1 MSPTAFFK
9 LCCVP
14 VSVLKAF
21 FADYM
26 MASVL
31 ERRFVNKKRNCCF
44 TPQVLGYAV
53 VLCARLPFVT
63 HENTVYVSIIKLAA
77 YLVAVIFMY
86 KGRVTLRLLMYAI
99 HIFTMFT
106 GEFLSINILGA
117 FGLLYNG
124 FFENNFYLGMLMS
137 ELLSSFCVFAVGFAV
152 RRIGKFPTEASSETQ
167 FREVSALPI
176 TVCFAVVFFC
186 LLQYGFISPGPEV
199 GCISLTL
206 ISALAAGIMLQLD
219 VFSKML
225 KTQQYAAD
233 AVADAQRAQLE
244 LKKVRAAVSHGEAVQ
259 RLEHD
264 MKNLLLLVHMLNER
278 GDSGRID
285 AVIDRIETEIKA
297 EADGGIQEK
306 EHGACIPIEKFRNWF
321 CGFVCGGCSQ
331 RERRICCKQRNET
344 ARIPQIC
351 RAGRDSRQ
359 RGEERGRK
367 SMSSV
372 TFYKICELLLVVIY
386 AFGAD
391 YMMTSVLGRRFV
403 PKRKIPF
410 FNFQRLAYILT
421 LATTFLFLSHE
432 NTAYTTVYKLVMQF
446 AIVIFMYKGKFAL
459 RILMG
464 AAHFFTLFIGEFL
477 SLNAIYTLGIPIERL
492 YVKFSF
498 WVLMCDLLSSLLVF
512 IVGFVAHRIREF
524 PTKSLSSKQ
533 LQKLSALPIAAG
545 AAVIVFCL
553 LEYSFIS
560 PGLPVGCASLVLI
573 ASLAVGITFQLD
585 IFSEMLKTQQH
596 SRAAA
601 ASAQEAQ
608 FELEK
613 VQETVRHGEDVRR
626 LEHDMK
632 NLLLMIHILNER
644 GDGERID
651 AMLNDIES
659 KIKVETDSSI
669 AEYGRTVCI
678 PIERF
683 SSYIGSDT
691 GKKSENA
698 GNNTDSTKTEE
709 NV

>member
-26 MASVL
+26 MALVL

-124 FFENNFYLGMLMS
+124 FFKNNFYLGMLMS

-152 RRIGKFPTEASSETQ
+152 RRIGKFPTEASCETQ

-225 KTQQYAAD
+225 KTQQ
-233 AVADAQRAQLE
+233 
-244 LKKVRAAVSHGEAVQ
+244 
-259 RLEHD
+259 
-264 MKNLLLLVHMLNER
+264 
-278 GDSGRID
+278 
-285 AVIDRIETEIKA
+285 
-297 EADGGIQEK
+297 
-306 EHGACIPIEKFRNWF
+306 
-321 CGFVCGGCSQ
+321 
-331 RERRICCKQRNET
+331 
-344 ARIPQIC
+344 
-351 RAGRDSRQ
+351 
-359 RGEERGRK
+359 
-367 SMSSV
+367 
-372 TFYKICELLLVVIY
+372 
-386 AFGAD
+386 
-391 YMMTSVLGRRFV
+391 
-403 PKRKIPF
+403 
-410 FNFQRLAYILT
+410 
-421 LATTFLFLSHE
+421 
-432 NTAYTTVYKLVMQF
+432 
-446 AIVIFMYKGKFAL
+446 
-459 RILMG
+459 
-464 AAHFFTLFIGEFL
+464 
-477 SLNAIYTLGIPIERL
+477 
-492 YVKFSF
+492 
-498 WVLMCDLLSSLLVF
+498 
-512 IVGFVAHRIREF
+512 
-524 PTKSLSSKQ
+524 
-533 LQKLSALPIAAG
+533 
-545 AAVIVFCL
+545 
-553 LEYSFIS
+553 
-560 PGLPVGCASLVLI
+560 
-573 ASLAVGITFQLD
+573 
-585 IFSEMLKTQQH
+585 H

-632 NLLLMIHILNER
+632 NLLLMIHILNEQ

-669 AEYGRTVCI
+669 AEYGRTGCI

-691 GKKSENA
+691 GEN
-698 GNNTDSTKTEE
+698 NDSTQNEE
-709 NV
+709 KVRTL

>member
-152 RRIGKFPTEASSETQ
+152 RRIGKFPTEASCETQ

-225 KTQQYAAD
+225 KTQQHA
-233 AVADAQRAQLE
+233 
-244 LKKVRAAVSHGEAVQ
+244 
-259 RLEHD
+259 
-264 MKNLLLLVHMLNER
+264 
-278 GDSGRID
+278 
-285 AVIDRIETEIKA
+285 
-297 EADGGIQEK
+297 
-306 EHGACIPIEKFRNWF
+306 
-321 CGFVCGGCSQ
+321 
-331 RERRICCKQRNET
+331 
-344 ARIPQIC
+344 
-351 RAGRDSRQ
+351 
-359 RGEERGRK
+359 
-367 SMSSV
+367 
-372 TFYKICELLLVVIY
+372 
-386 AFGAD
+386 
-391 YMMTSVLGRRFV
+391 
-403 PKRKIPF
+403 
-410 FNFQRLAYILT
+410 
-421 LATTFLFLSHE
+421 
-432 NTAYTTVYKLVMQF
+432 
-446 AIVIFMYKGKFAL
+446 
-459 RILMG
+459 
-464 AAHFFTLFIGEFL
+464 
-477 SLNAIYTLGIPIERL
+477 
-492 YVKFSF
+492 
-498 WVLMCDLLSSLLVF
+498 
-512 IVGFVAHRIREF
+512 
-524 PTKSLSSKQ
+524 
-533 LQKLSALPIAAG
+533 
-545 AAVIVFCL
+545 
-553 LEYSFIS
+553 
-560 PGLPVGCASLVLI
+560 
-573 ASLAVGITFQLD
+573 
-585 IFSEMLKTQQH
+585 
-596 SRAAA
+596 RAAA

-659 KIKVETDSSI
+659 KIKTETDSSI

-691 GKKSENA
+691 GEKSENA

>member
-77 YLVAVIFMY
+77 YLMAVIFMY

-152 RRIGKFPTEASSETQ
+152 RRIGKFPTEASCETQ

-225 KTQQYAAD
+225 KTQQHAAD

-306 EHGACIPIEKFRNWF
+306 EHGACIPIEKFRT
-321 CGFVCGGCSQ
+321 CIGS
-331 RERRICCKQRNET
+331 
-344 ARIPQIC
+344 A
-351 RAGRDSRQ
+351 DSCAEDVHS
-359 RGEERGRK
+359 G
-367 SMSSV
+367 
-372 TFYKICELLLVVIY
+372 
-386 AFGAD
+386 
-391 YMMTSVLGRRFV
+391 
-403 PKRKIPF
+403 
-410 FNFQRLAYILT
+410 N
-421 LATTFLFLSHE
+421 
-432 NTAYTTVYKLVMQF
+432 
-446 AIVIFMYKGKFAL
+446 
-459 RILMG
+459 
-464 AAHFFTLFIGEFL
+464 GEF
-477 SLNAIYTLGIPIERL
+477 
-492 YVKFSF
+492 
-498 WVLMCDLLSSLLVF
+498 
-512 IVGFVAHRIREF
+512 
-524 PTKSLSSKQ
+524 
-533 LQKLSALPIAAG
+533 AANN
-545 AAVIVFCL
+545 
-553 LEYSFIS
+553 EME
-560 PGLPVGCASLVLI
+560 LPVSRKYAE
-573 ASLAVGITFQLD
+573 QD
-585 IFSEMLKTQQH
+585 LKADN
-596 SRAAA
+596 RA
-601 ASAQEAQ
+601 
-608 FELEK
+608 
-613 VQETVRHGEDVRR
+613 
-626 LEHDMK
+626 K
-632 NLLLMIHILNER
+632 NE
-644 GDGERID
+644 G
-651 AMLNDIES
+651 
-659 KIKVETDSSI
+659 
-669 AEYGRTVCI
+669 
-678 PIERF
+678 
-683 SSYIGSDT
+683 
-691 GKKSENA
+691 
-698 GNNTDSTKTEE
+698 GNL
-709 NV
+709 

>member
-124 FFENNFYLGMLMS
+124 FFKNNFYLGMLMS
-137 ELLSSFCVFAVGFAV
+137 EFLSSFCIFAVGFAV
-152 RRIGKFPTEASSETQ
+152 RRIGKFPTEAPCETQ

-219 VFSKML
+219 AFSKML

-244 LKKVRAAVSHGEAVQ
+244 LEKVRAAVRHGEDVQ

-306 EHGACIPIEKFRNWF
+306 EHGACIPIEKFRTCIGSADSCAEDIH
-321 CGFVCGGCSQ
+321 CGNGEFAAN
-331 RERRICCKQRNET
+331 NET
-344 ARIPQIC
+344 
-351 RAGRDSRQ
+351 
-359 RGEERGRK
+359 K
-367 SMSSV
+367 
-372 TFYKICELLLVVIY
+372 
-386 AFGAD
+386 
-391 YMMTSVLGRRFV
+391 
-403 PKRKIPF
+403 
-410 FNFQRLAYILT
+410 
-421 LATTFLFLSHE
+421 
-432 NTAYTTVYKLVMQF
+432 
-446 AIVIFMYKGKFAL
+446 
-459 RILMG
+459 
-464 AAHFFTLFIGEFL
+464 
-477 SLNAIYTLGIPIERL
+477 
-492 YVKFSF
+492 
-498 WVLMCDLLSSLLVF
+498 
-512 IVGFVAHRIREF
+512 
-524 PTKSLSSKQ
+524 
-533 LQKLSALPIAAG
+533 LPISRKYAER
-545 AAVIVFCL
+545 AVT
-553 LEYSFIS
+553 
-560 PGLPVGCASLVLI
+560 A
-573 ASLAVGITFQLD
+573 D
-585 IFSEMLKTQQH
+585 N
-596 SRAAA
+596 RA
-601 ASAQEAQ
+601 
-608 FELEK
+608 
-613 VQETVRHGEDVRR
+613 
-626 LEHDMK
+626 K
-632 NLLLMIHILNER
+632 N
-644 GDGERID
+644 GG
-651 AMLNDIES
+651 
-659 KIKVETDSSI
+659 
-669 AEYGRTVCI
+669 
-678 PIERF
+678 
-683 SSYIGSDT
+683 
-691 GKKSENA
+691 
-698 GNNTDSTKTEE
+698 GNL
-709 NV
+709 

>member
-1 MSPTAFFK
+1 MNKESGFGVAQEIRRMRLNTEIAIVTSYGEARNDAFQYRPIGYVDKPATIEEVTRLLRLYIDFYSDCKRYIYVGRASEERRIAVNDVTYVEVRGRSIKIEMSIEGRKDEINTTGTISEYEEKLKSSGFVRCYRSILVNPHHIKAYNVVSKEFSMSTGTRLPVSRSYAVQAVTALQQGKERGRKAMSPTAFFK

-124 FFENNFYLGMLMS
+124 FFKNNFYLGMLMS

-152 RRIGKFPTEASSETQ
+152 RRIGKFPTEASCETQ

-244 LKKVRAAVSHGEAVQ
+244 LEKVRAAVSHGEAVQ

-264 MKNLLLLVHMLNER
+264 MKNLLLLIHMLNER

-297 EADGGIQEK
+297 EADGGIQKK
-306 EHGACIPIEKFRNWF
+306 EHGACIPIEKFRT
-321 CGFVCGGCSQ
+321 CIGS
-331 RERRICCKQRNET
+331 
-344 ARIPQIC
+344 A
-351 RAGRDSRQ
+351 DSCAEDVH
-359 RGEERGRK
+359 RG
-367 SMSSV
+367 
-372 TFYKICELLLVVIY
+372 
-386 AFGAD
+386 
-391 YMMTSVLGRRFV
+391 
-403 PKRKIPF
+403 
-410 FNFQRLAYILT
+410 N
-421 LATTFLFLSHE
+421 
-432 NTAYTTVYKLVMQF
+432 
-446 AIVIFMYKGKFAL
+446 
-459 RILMG
+459 
-464 AAHFFTLFIGEFL
+464 GEF
-477 SLNAIYTLGIPIERL
+477 
-492 YVKFSF
+492 
-498 WVLMCDLLSSLLVF
+498 
-512 IVGFVAHRIREF
+512 
-524 PTKSLSSKQ
+524 
-533 LQKLSALPIAAG
+533 AANN
-545 AAVIVFCL
+545 
-553 LEYSFIS
+553 EME
-560 PGLPVGCASLVLI
+560 LPVSRKYAEQ
-573 ASLAVGITFQLD
+573 AVTAD
-585 IFSEMLKTQQH
+585 N
-596 SRAAA
+596 RA
-601 ASAQEAQ
+601 
-608 FELEK
+608 
-613 VQETVRHGEDVRR
+613 
-626 LEHDMK
+626 K
-632 NLLLMIHILNER
+632 N
-644 GDGERID
+644 GG
-651 AMLNDIES
+651 
-659 KIKVETDSSI
+659 
-669 AEYGRTVCI
+669 
-678 PIERF
+678 
-683 SSYIGSDT
+683 
-691 GKKSENA
+691 
-698 GNNTDSTKTEE
+698 GNL
-709 NV
+709 